1 MAKEKKD
8 LTRLDFSP
16 RQLITMLWWNNEEF
30 SHCKGIVADGA
41 IRSGKTTAVAYGF
54 LLWSMTR
61 FSDVNFGLCGK
72 TIRSFERNVL
82 MPMKGICA
90 SLGYSYRERKSENM
104 IEIIDRRTRRSS
116 ISKRQAI
123 IQCL

>member
-16 RQLITMLWWNNEEF
+16 RQLITMLWWNNEEYA
-30 SHCKGIVADGA
+30 HCKGIVADGA

-54 LLWSMTR
+54 LLWSMTK

-90 SLGYSYRERKSENM
+90 SLG
-104 IEIIDRRTRRSS
+104 
-116 ISKRQAI
+116 
-123 IQCL
+123 